1 MEELK
6 KKIFNILLN
15 HSHASRTIATEELYE
30 LFVSKSKNSAV
41 WVKASEFKTSEPVYR
56 PYRRKRNNDNE
67 EPYDYGEIYVTE
79 DNGDIFFDVNNER
92 LFEPQTYECWKDYE
106 ILDES
111 GTAVAPT
118 GSHWLT
124 GSYDKLYDQV
134 KGGKRTVCYVDY
146 KWPMHPR
153 SDAMRDICT
162 ISSVTMEFVSRGH
175 GYGSVRLMDGDE
187 KTNFIELC
195 KELNVEWLCEGTV
208 EQPVVDNQDWSNF
221 IPQMSNIQDRTGISI
236 EWQKVWAEVENWY
249 GDIKK
254 KETGEQFLKRMQAT
268 YFTKTPAAVWEETE
282 GVKAVV
288 DALTTIY
295 GTMIDPVMARQRSAD
310 MLNMANQALCKY
322 DKERKGPAAGREEDA
337 VLFGKWLKHL
347 DNGTTHY
354 NPFTKEETASIGFS
368 PADCFADDTITVE
381 ELYLKFKQQK
391 ENNG

>member
-92 LFEPQTYECWKDYE
+92 SFEPQTDECWKDYE

-111 GTAVAPT
+111 GT
-118 GSHWLT
+118 
-124 GSYDKLYDQV
+124 
-134 KGGKRTVCYVDY
+134 
-146 KWPMHPR
+146 
-153 SDAMRDICT
+153 
-162 ISSVTMEFVSRGH
+162 
-175 GYGSVRLMDGDE
+175 
-187 KTNFIELC
+187 
-195 KELNVEWLCEGTV
+195 
-208 EQPVVDNQDWSNF
+208 
-221 IPQMSNIQDRTGISI
+221 
-236 EWQKVWAEVENWY
+236 
-249 GDIKK
+249 
-254 KETGEQFLKRMQAT
+254 
-268 YFTKTPAAVWEETE
+268 PAAGRDETE

-322 DKERKGPAAGREEDA
+322 DKERKGPAAGREEA
-337 VLFGKWLKHL
+337 VFDSKWLIGRSEKRFKELAHKGWDWRSFYNGWIEGRSDAWCDFRGKESAVEFAEWAIREGWATSHDRKGWMKHSDETPYVL
-347 DNGTTHY
+347 TT
-354 NPFTKEETASIGFS
+354 A
-368 PADCFADDTITVE
+368 
-381 ELYLKFKQQK
+381 ELYELFKQQK